1 MSELIKRERESERN
15 LSRRRRK
22 KKNLEKREMGG
33 WICERRGG

>member
-15 LSRRRRK
+15 LSRRRRRK

-33 WICERRGG
+33 

>member
-1 MSELIKRERESERN
+1 VRETYQEEEE
-15 LSRRRRK
+15 K